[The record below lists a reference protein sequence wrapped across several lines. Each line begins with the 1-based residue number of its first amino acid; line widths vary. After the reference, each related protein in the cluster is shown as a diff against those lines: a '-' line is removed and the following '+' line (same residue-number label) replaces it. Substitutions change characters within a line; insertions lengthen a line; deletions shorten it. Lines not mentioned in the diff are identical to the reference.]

1 MTGNET
7 RMGPDDLIGR
17 EFAIGLRG
25 YDRDEVDAFLQRA
38 AEAWR
43 ESMAAAPSINGLSST
58 AMAALAESEPLTVDR
73 TPPAFGTPATP
84 GDPFAAPASADP
96 FAAPA
101 PADPFA
107 APAPADPFGGPAPA
121 DPFAAPADHFA
132 APAPP
137 TATPEPFAAEA
148 PYSFGA
154 EPGLGAEPPAY
165 EPPAYEPAAVEPPA
179 PQPAEAPAPA
189 AEVPAA
195 SRSEVERDRAT
206 AYAERVA
213 AELDR
218 ASARTE
224 LAQAQEEA
232 LRVVDAAQRRAE
244 AVLTG
249 ARAKAQ
255 AEAESILEDARTRL
269 TPLLEQERAVRARL
283 VRLRQELDAFTAE
296 APASAAPTLP
306 SAADLVSATED
317 DPQTP
322 EATFPVGYGSVSV
335 G

>member
-7 RMGPDDLIGR
+7 RLGPDDLIGR

-25 YDRDEVDAFLQRA
+25 YDRDEVDAFLLRA

-43 ESMAAAPSINGLSST
+43 ETMAAAPAVNGLSPV
-58 AMAALAESEPLTVDR
+58 AMAALAESEAPGLDSLA
-73 TPPAFGTPATP
+73 PPAPTEAPA
-84 GDPFAAPASADP
+84 DPFSAPVPAADPFSVPPPADPFSAPTAADP
-96 FAAPA
+96 FAAPVPPASPVA
-101 PADPFA
+101 PPPEPVAEQ
-107 APAPADPFGGPAPA
+107 APAPEPLFEPLVPTPEPVVEEPAGPAP
-121 DPFAAPADHFA
+121 
-132 APAPP
+132 
-137 TATPEPFAAEA
+137 
-148 PYSFGA
+148 
-154 EPGLGAEPPAY
+154 
-165 EPPAYEPAAVEPPA
+165 
-179 PQPAEAPAPA
+179 
-189 AEVPAA
+189 

-232 LRVVDAAQRRAE
+232 LKVVDTAQRRAE

-249 ARAKAQ
+249 ARARAQ
-255 AEAESILEDARTRL
+255 AEAEAILEDARTRL

-283 VRLRQELDAFTAE
+283 TRLRQELDGLTADGPAPV
-296 APASAAPTLP
+296 APALPDAASLVTSA
-306 SAADLVSATED
+306 ED
-317 DPQTP
+317 DPATP
-322 EATFPVGYGSVSV
+322 EPSFPVGYGSVSI